1 MLYSKCTCCASNKNM
16 LCCKKIHAVLKN
28 YMLCD
33 PGGLET
39 RNENLAFMS
48 MIKWRGVAK
57 SKWMI
62 YGKFWT
68 INLTKSQKPSIV
80 TEISC
85 HFFSTIKVKVEPDDQ
100 VVQGQETFACKSS
113 DYEQERTTTR

>member
-62 YGKFWT
+62 YGKFSCQ
-68 INLTKSQKPSIV
+68 LLSESLLC
-80 TEISC
+80 EIC
-85 HFFSTIKVKVEPDDQ
+85 HYLDHQPHKVA
-100 VVQGQETFACKSS
+100 ETVYRNRNILSFLFY
-113 DYEQERTTTR
+113 D